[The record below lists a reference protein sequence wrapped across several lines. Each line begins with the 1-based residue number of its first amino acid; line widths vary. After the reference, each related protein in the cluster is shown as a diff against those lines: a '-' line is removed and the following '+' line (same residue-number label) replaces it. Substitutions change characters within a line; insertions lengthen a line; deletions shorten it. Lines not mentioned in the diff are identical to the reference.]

1 MSEGLDDIAQA
12 EAAKKNGDKV
22 RAFAIN
28 QRLVEIIKFRQSRRW
43 YISIALIL
51 VQASIVGAMLVC
63 MALGV
68 ALDSDAKEILLL
80 IVGALTVSLNSSIKH
95 WMEPSDDDEAFLRS
109 AQTDTWE
116 E

>member
-1 MSEGLDDIAQA
+1 
-12 EAAKKNGDKV
+12 
-22 RAFAIN
+22 
-28 QRLVEIIKFRQSRRW
+28 
-43 YISIALIL
+43 
-51 VQASIVGAMLVC
+51 MLVC

>member
-1 MSEGLDDIAQA
+1 MSDKDPASA
-12 EAAKKNGDKV
+12 EAARKNGDKV

-28 QRLVEIIKFRQSRRW
+28 QSLVEIIKFRHSRRW
-43 YISIALIL
+43 YISISLIL
-51 VQASIVGAMLVC
+51 VQASIIGAMLAC

-95 WMEPSDDDEAFLRS
+95 WMEPSDDDEAYLKS
-109 AQTDTWE
+109 APTATWE

>member
-1 MSEGLDDIAQA
+1 MSETDPASA
-12 EAAKKNGDKV
+12 EAARQNGDKV

-28 QRLVEIIKFRQSRRW
+28 QSLVEIIKFRQSRRW
-43 YISIALIL
+43 YISISLIL
-51 VQASIVGAMLVC
+51 VQASIIGSMLVC

-80 IVGALTVSLNSSIKH
+80 IVGALTVSLNSSIKF
-95 WMEPSDDDEAFLRS
+95 WMEPSDDDEAYLKS

>member
-1 MSEGLDDIAQA
+1 
-12 EAAKKNGDKV
+12 
-22 RAFAIN
+22 
-28 QRLVEIIKFRQSRRW
+28 
-43 YISIALIL
+43 
-51 VQASIVGAMLVC
+51 